1 LTTRPSKSLQRN
13 AHADQHPDPARPPAD
28 RQGLASQGQAVGR
41 TVPTNNATFSVFL
54 LGVIAVVT
62 ALQYLPA
69 LALGPV
75 AEQLLSARGAAF

>member
-13 AHADQHPDPARPPAD
+13 AHADQYPDPARQPAD

-41 TVPTNNATFSVFL
+41 VPTNNATFGVFL
-54 LGVIAVVT
+54 LGVIAVVA